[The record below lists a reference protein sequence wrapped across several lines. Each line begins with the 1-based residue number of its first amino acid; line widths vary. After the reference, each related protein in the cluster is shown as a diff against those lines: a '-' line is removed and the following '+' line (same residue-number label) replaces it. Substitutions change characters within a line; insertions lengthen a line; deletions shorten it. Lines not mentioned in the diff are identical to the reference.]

1 MNTVKNDE
9 IRQAV
14 RENYGQIA
22 ESDSSCCDTSSCC
35 TPTAQQPQLLSLRLG
50 YSHQDLVAVP
60 EGANLGL
67 GCGNPQAIADLKPG
81 ETVVDLG
88 SGAGFDCFLAA
99 RQVGPSGRVIGVDM
113 TPQMI
118 TKARA
123 NAHKDGYDNV
133 EFRLGEI
140 EHLPVADASV
150 DVIISNCVINLSAD
164 KRRVLKEAFR
174 VLKPGGR
181 FAVSDVIVR
190 GDVPAAVKTNM
201 ELWIGCVAGALEE
214 REFLDLL
221 REVGFAKPSIE
232 PTRVYKAEDAAA
244 FLSGSGLDAT
254 EFAAQIDG
262 KFMGAFVRAT
272 KPLAQCCGP
281 DCC

>member
-22 ESDSSCCDTSSCC
+22 ETSSSCCDTSSCC
-35 TPTAQQPQLLSLRLG
+35 TPSAQQPQLLSLQIG
-50 YSHQDLVAVP
+50 YSPQDLVAVP

-67 GCGNPQAIADLKPG
+67 GCGNPQAIADLQPG
-81 ETVVDLG
+81 EVVLDLG

-99 RQVGPSGRVIGVDM
+99 RQVGPTGHVIGVDM

-123 NAHKDGYDNV
+123 NAQQDGYDNV

-150 DVIISNCVINLSAD
+150 DVIISNCVINLSPD
-164 KRRVLKEAFR
+164 KGGVFAEAYRVLR
-174 VLKPGGR
+174 PGGR
-181 FAVSDVIVR
+181 LAISDVVAFAPIPDELRDDMALLSSCVSGAADAQVVEQLLHEAGFEGVAIAAKEESR
-190 GDVPAAVKTNM
+190 TFMAEWAPGTPITDYVVSATIEGHKPAA
-201 ELWIGCVAGALEE
+201 
-214 REFLDLL
+214 
-221 REVGFAKPSIE
+221 
-232 PTRVYKAEDAAA
+232 
-244 FLSGSGLDAT
+244 
-254 EFAAQIDG
+254 
-262 KFMGAFVRAT
+262 
-272 KPLAQCCGP
+272 
-281 DCC
+281 

>member
-22 ESDSSCCDTSSCC
+22 VSESSCCDSSSCC
-35 TPTAQQPQLLSLRLG
+35 TPTAQQPQLLSLQLG
-50 YSHQDLVAVP
+50 YSHEDLIAVP

-67 GCGNPQAIADLKPG
+67 GCGNPQAIADLQPG
-81 ETVVDLG
+81 ETVLDLG

-99 RQVGPSGRVIGVDM
+99 AKVGPRGRVIGVDM

-123 NAHKDGYDNV
+123 NAQRDGYDNV

-150 DVIISNCVINLSAD
+150 NAIISNCVINLSPD
-164 KRRVLKEAFR
+164 KANVFAEAFR
-174 VLKPGGR
+174 VLRPGGR
-181 FAVSDVIVR
+181 LAISDVVAFAPIPDEVR
-190 GDVPAAVKTNM
+190 DDMALLSNCVSGAEEAGVVEQLLQDAGFEHVRVDAKEESKTFM
-201 ELWIGCVAGALEE
+201 AEWAPGTPITDYVVSATIEARKPVA
-214 REFLDLL
+214 
-221 REVGFAKPSIE
+221 
-232 PTRVYKAEDAAA
+232 
-244 FLSGSGLDAT
+244 
-254 EFAAQIDG
+254 
-262 KFMGAFVRAT
+262 
-272 KPLAQCCGP
+272 
-281 DCC
+281 

>member
-35 TPTAQQPQLLSLRLG
+35 TPTAQQPQLLSLQLG

-88 SGAGFDCFLAA
+88 SGAGFDCFLAG

-150 DVIISNCVINLSAD
+150 HVIISNCVINLSPD
-164 KRRVLKEAFR
+164 KANVFAEAFR
-174 VLKPGGR
+174 VLRPGGR
-181 FAVSDVIVR
+181 LAISDVVAFAKIPDEVR
-190 GDVPAAVKTNM
+190 DDMT
-201 ELWIGCVAGALEE
+201 LLSSCVSGAEE
-214 REFLDLL
+214 VGVVEQLL
-221 REVGFAKPSIE
+221 REAGFEKVLVAAKEESKSFMADWAPGAPITDYVVSATIE
-232 PTRVYKAEDAAA
+232 GRKPAA
-244 FLSGSGLDAT
+244 
-254 EFAAQIDG
+254 
-262 KFMGAFVRAT
+262 
-272 KPLAQCCGP
+272 
-281 DCC
+281 